1 MKSVIK
7 KEVKI
12 KFFIL
17 TPLSFS
23 NTTLI
28 KYN

>member
-1 MKSVIK
+1 MKPVMK
-7 KEVKI
+7 KEVNI
-12 KFFIL
+12 KFFIF